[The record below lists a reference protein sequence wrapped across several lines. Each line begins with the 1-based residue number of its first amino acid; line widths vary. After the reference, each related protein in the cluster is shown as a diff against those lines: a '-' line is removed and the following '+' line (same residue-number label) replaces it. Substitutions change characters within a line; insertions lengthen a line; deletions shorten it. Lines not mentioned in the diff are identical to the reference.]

1 MSNKNDR
8 ANEFKNNVYNTFIG
22 NVEDNNSIEQ
32 KEVKKPVKTPKKASD
47 EVKVNQVV
55 KGAIKGV
62 DQAINGYK
70 YKNGEDKK
78 DNYTI
83 TFKIDA
89 DIEDYLKN
97 ISYIS
102 FIENKTKGI
111 DATEYV
117 NNLIREDMLKTLKI
131 DTSEN
136 DPNKWIDAYNKYKSK
151 NGL

>member
-8 ANEFKNNVYNTFIG
+8 ANEFKNNANSVFNSFIG
-22 NVEDNNSIEQ
+22 SVEDNSSIEQ
-32 KEVKKPVKTPKKASD
+32 KEVKKPVKTPKK
-47 EVKVNQVV
+47 EVSEQV
-55 KGAIKGV
+55 IKGMV
-62 DQAINGYK
+62 NAMDKVVNGYK
-70 YKNGEDKK
+70 YKNGVDKK

-97 ISYIS
+97 IGYIS
-102 FIENKTKGI
+102 FIENKTKGL

-117 NNLIREDMLKTLKI
+117 NALIREDMLKILNI
-131 DTSEN
+131 DASEK

-151 NGL
+151 KGL

>member
-8 ANEFKNNVYNTFIG
+8 AKEFKDNVFNTFIG
-22 NVEDNNSIEQ
+22 NIDDNSSIEQ
-32 KEVKKPVKTPKKASD
+32 KEVKTPVKMPKKEVSD
-47 EVKVNQVV
+47 SV
-55 KGAIKGV
+55 IKGFV
-62 DQAINGYK
+62 NTMDKVVNGYK
-70 YKNGEDKK
+70 YKNGVDKK

-102 FIENKTKGI
+102 FIENKTKGL

-117 NNLIREDMLKTLKI
+117 NALIREDMLKTLNI
-131 DTSEN
+131 DASEK

-151 NGL
+151 KGL

>member
-32 KEVKKPVKTPKKASD
+32 KEVKKPIKTPKKASD
-47 EVKVNQVV
+47 DVKVNRVV
-55 KGAIKGV
+55 KGAIKGA
-62 DQAINGYK
+62 DQVINGYK

-117 NNLIREDMLKTLKI
+117 NNLIREDMLKTLKV